1 MIFMRITIHTIGV
14 AFHREHFEVHGNS
27 IAVAHVQIPIA
38 GTRCKSLAGTLVL
51 GWVVGRTDDAR
62 LLAGEVA
69 AAVAKYRFGHF
80 EDVARLETAGHTL
93 GVGVEE

>member
-1 MIFMRITIHTIGV
+1 MLNHTIWV
-14 AFHREHFEVHGNS
+14 ALHREHLEIHRDA

-38 GTRCKSLAGTLVL
+38 GARRQSLAGALVL
-51 GWVVGRTDDAR
+51 GRIVGRTDDAR
-62 LLAGEVA
+62 LLAGVVA
-69 AAVAKYRFGHF
+69 AAVAEHGLGHL